1 MPNRYLKIAEMPTA
15 QIDRLRRMM
24 RVINNINDLYYK
36 NLLITDETG
45 FIRVESTAKSSRLET
60 GWSTSLLKY
69 SAADQ
74 HNNADRFAV
83 EEEKR
88 YADLNVIDTTITL
101 HFNKLSAEERCILI
115 DRYLYI
121 KGRERI
127 DLSYLSRC
135 TFFRKKQ
142 YAEQH
147 LIIEWEFDRCG
158 EDGLW
163 RDWSFEEERKLF
175 FEKGI
180 IPRRK

>member
-1 MPNRYLKIAEMPTA
+1 MPKRYLQIAEAPIS
-15 QIDRLRRMM
+15 QIERLKRMM
-24 RVINNINDLYYK
+24 KVINNINDIYYK
-36 NLLITDETG
+36 KLLVTDKTG
-45 FIRVESTAKSSRLET
+45 FVRVEPDVKSSRLET
-60 GWSTSLLKY
+60 GWSTSLLKF

-74 HNNADRFAV
+74 PNGADRYAR
-83 EEEKR
+83 EEERR

-121 KGRERI
+121 KGREAI
-127 DLSYLSRC
+127 DLSYLSKR
-135 TFFRKKQ
+135 TLFRKKQ

>member
-1 MPNRYLKIAEMPTA
+1 MPKRYLQIAEAPIS
-15 QIDRLRRMM
+15 QIERLKRMM
-24 RVINNINDLYYK
+24 KVINNINDIYYK
-36 NLLITDETG
+36 KLLVTDKTG
-45 FIRVESTAKSSRLET
+45 FVRVEPDVKSSRLET
-60 GWSTSLLKY
+60 GWSTSLLKF

-74 HNNADRFAV
+74 PNGADRYAR
-83 EEEKR
+83 EEERR
-88 YADLNVIDTTITL
+88 YADLNVIDTTCTL

-121 KGRERI
+121 KGREAI

>member
-1 MPNRYLKIAEMPTA
+1 MPKRYLQIAEAPIS
-15 QIDRLRRMM
+15 QIERLKRMM
-24 RVINNINDLYYK
+24 KVINNINDIYYK
-36 NLLITDETG
+36 KLLVTDKTG
-45 FIRVESTAKSSRLET
+45 FVRVEPDVKSSRLET
-60 GWSTSLLKY
+60 GWSTSLLKF

-74 HNNADRFAV
+74 PNGADRYAR
-83 EEEKR
+83 EEERR

-121 KGRERI
+121 KGMEAI
-127 DLSYLSRC
+127 DLSYLSKR
-135 TFFRKKQ
+135 TLFRKKQ

>member
-1 MPNRYLKIAEMPTA
+1 MPKRYLQIAEAPIS
-15 QIDRLRRMM
+15 QIERLKRMM
-24 RVINNINDLYYK
+24 KVINNINDIYYK
-36 NLLITDETG
+36 KLLVTDKTG
-45 FIRVESTAKSSRLET
+45 FIRVKPEAKSSRLET

-69 SAADQ
+69 SVADQ

-101 HFNKLSAEERCILI
+101 HFNKLS
-115 DRYLYI
+115 
-121 KGRERI
+121 
-127 DLSYLSRC
+127 YLSKR
-135 TFFRKKQ
+135 TLFRKKQ